1 MYGCENVDNYE
12 LLQKH
17 MLQLCLPGIPH
28 NSHTRF
34 SLFQSLTKMVDRI
47 RKFQILNDQ
56 IFAIVNVHLYES
68 ASQAIVAPT
77 AVKHFDPPSPDVK
90 FTVPEE
96 LSQQSEI

>member
-1 MYGCENVDNYE
+1 MHTSLTIYVTI
-12 LLQKH
+12 
-17 MLQLCLPGIPH
+17 LPPVSLVSLIT
-28 NSHTRF
+28 HTRF